1 MTEKKQT
8 NKKIKILLAEDDKFI
23 SRAYTDGF
31 TRYGYEVIAVTDG
44 EEAIKQAKSEKPD
57 IILLDL
63 IMPIKNGF
71 ETLEEIKANKNI
83 KDIPVIILSNLG
95 QDTDIK
101 KGRDLG
107 AVDYLIKSDY
117 SMSEIIKKIN
127 KCLDNSSNDIE

>member
-1 MTEKKQT
+1 M

-23 SRAYTDGF
+23 SRAYTDGL
-31 TRYGYEVIAVTDG
+31 TRSGYEVIPVTDG
-44 EEAIKQAKSEKPD
+44 DEAVKKAKELIPD

-71 ETLEEIKANKNI
+71 EALEEIKSDSKI

-117 SMSEIIKKIN
+117 SMSEVIRKIN
-127 KCLDNSSNDIE
+127 KHLGGEESQAI

>member
-1 MTEKKQT
+1 MSEE
-8 NKKIKILLAEDDKFI
+8 KKIKILLAEDDKFI
-23 SRAYTDGF
+23 ARAYTDGL
-31 TRYGYEVIAVTDG
+31 TRSGYEVIAVTDG
-44 EEAIKQAKSEKPD
+44 EEAVKKAKENNPD

-71 ETLEEIKANKNI
+71 EALEEIKADEKM
-83 KDIPVIILSNLG
+83 KDVPVLILSNLG

-117 SMSEIIKKIN
+117 SMSEVIKKIN
-127 KCLDNSSNDIE
+127 KNLGIGESAE